1 MISYEDLNN
10 QIHKITELS
19 NVLSYLV
26 QDRAICDTSTCCEL
40 FHRYINDIKMHID
53 MVERQIYPHI
63 LTSGN
68 QQAMNSVGNFMNG
81 SQEVKRILKQYTRNW
96 CHVKAGTLNIGDHPA
111 FINETDKLF
120 EVMFERLQDETE
132 KLYPLSR
139 SLDSK

>member
-1 MISYEDLNN
+1 MISYQDLNK
-10 QIHKITELS
+10 QIHHITELS

-26 QDRAICDTSTCCEL
+26 QDRAMCDTATCCEL
-40 FHRYINDIKMHID
+40 FHRYVNDIKAHID
-53 MVERQIYPHI
+53 LIERQIYPRI

-68 QQAMNSVGNFMNG
+68 QKAMNSVSNFMNG

-96 CHVKAGTLNIGDHPA
+96 CRDKAGTLDIGDHQA
-111 FINETDKLF
+111 FIKETDKLF

-139 SLDSK
+139 SLD

>member
-1 MISYEDLNN
+1 MIPYEDLNN
-10 QIHKITELS
+10 QIHTITELS

-26 QDRAICDTSTCCEL
+26 QDRAMCDTLTCCEL
-40 FHRYINDIKMHID
+40 FHRYVNDIKGHID
-53 MVERQIYPHI
+53 MVERQVYPHI

-81 SQEVKRILKQYTRNW
+81 SQEVKRILKQYTRHW
-96 CHVKAGTLNIGDHPA
+96 CHDKAGTLNIGDHPA

-139 SLDSK
+139 SVG

>member
-26 QDRAICDTSTCCEL
+26 QDRAICDTATCCEL
-40 FHRYINDIKMHID
+40 FHRYVNDIKGHID
-53 MVERQIYPHI
+53 MVERQVYPHI

-68 QQAMNSVGNFMNG
+68 QKAMNSVGNFMNG
-81 SQEVKRILKQYTRNW
+81 SQEVKRILKQYTRHW
-96 CHVKAGTLNIGDHPA
+96 CRDKAGTLDIGDHPA
-111 FINETDKLF
+111 FIKETDKLF

-139 SLDSK
+139 SLDK